1 MSRKSVNFTPMRLS
15 GLLLLLPT
23 TTLAQSDIVGKDRFP
38 EFRNF
43 GGFSGTVIGVDEN
56 GHAGIRGAV
65 GISTPIAH
73 SLGRNQ
79 WVLGIGNTSFR
90 GGLRFFQDKNALA
103 DGTAWGQVGFSTPYG
118 NISLGGMVLS
128 TKLDNVM
135 NLQFTPKTEWD
146 NLAVAIG
153 VQDVFS
159 SGGSSG
165 EAIDLPSG
173 GGNSRSLYAVATV
186 KLLEGAY
193 LSVGTGTRRF
203 EGIFGNISAN
213 VSRSLKAVV
222 EHDRFNWN
230 YGLSAEIGSMQLEN
244 RTFTWSAFVGQIRG
258 RYWTWS
264 VGVRF

>member
-1 MSRKSVNFTPMRLS
+1 MSRKSVNFSSMRLL
-15 GLLLLLPT
+15 GLVLLLPT
-23 TTLAQSDIVGKDRFP
+23 LAYGQADIVGKDRFP

-43 GGFSGTVIGVDEN
+43 SGLPGTIIGVDEE
-56 GHAGIRGAV
+56 GRAGPRGAM

-73 SLGRNQ
+73 SLARGQ
-79 WVLGIGNTSFR
+79 WTLGIGNTSFR

-103 DGTAWGQVGFSTPYG
+103 DGTAWGLVGFSTPYG
-118 NISLGGMVLS
+118 DFSLGGMVLS

-135 NLQFTPKTEWD
+135 NVQFTPRTTWD
-146 NLAVAIG
+146 NLKVAFG
-153 VQDVFS
+153 VQDAFI

-173 GGNSRSLYAVATV
+173 GGNSRSFYAVATV

-193 LSVGTGTRRF
+193 VSLGTGTRRF
-203 EGIFGNISAN
+203 QNVFGNISAN
-213 VSRSLKAVV
+213 LSPTVKAVV

-230 YGLSAEIGSMQLEN
+230 YGISAEVGSIQYQGH
-244 RTFTWSAFVGQIRG
+244 TFTWNTFVGQIRG
-258 RYWTWS
+258 KYWTWA